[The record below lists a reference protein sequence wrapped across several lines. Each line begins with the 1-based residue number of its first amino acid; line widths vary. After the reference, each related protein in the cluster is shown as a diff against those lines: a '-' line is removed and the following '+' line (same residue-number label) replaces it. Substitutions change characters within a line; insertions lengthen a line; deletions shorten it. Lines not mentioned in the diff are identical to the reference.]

1 MALNMLPA
9 ATPPSVKKSLI
20 RFARAHDL
28 AGGGL
33 ITSRSARGDLRVTV
47 GATASHWPGPAF
59 ATGVDV
65 VAGARVDDPDRVRER
80 VAAGDCGTDLHDTGV
95 AKVLHDTGVAK
106 VYVARG
112 ADLQWRT

>member
-1 MALNMLPA
+1 M
-9 ATPPSVKKSLI
+9 
-20 RFARAHDL
+20 
-28 AGGGL
+28 
-33 ITSRSARGDLRVTV
+33 TV

-59 ATGVDV
+59 AAGVDV

-95 AKVLHDTGVAK
+95 AKV
-106 VYVARG
+106 YVARG